1 MSHHHAVPERTTL
14 LEMPPLPYTELGKP
28 SFWPVSQASTTS
40 HQVLLAWCQVHFRR
54 VHCDLQSLYSL
65 NAVENQW
72 GISFYHV
79 VWTYTWGPNNLWALN
94 SYFWSFSGLW
104 LVRADITTSFQNCEP
119 WACFWGELHQ
129 SAIQQSMVERSYS
142 VLWQIL
148 LSIYS
153 TIQNQGKKTFNK
165 KSWNCMSVAHLLC
178 PSW

>member
-1 MSHHHAVPERTTL
+1 
-14 LEMPPLPYTELGKP
+14 MPPLTYAELRKP
-28 SFWPVSQASTTS
+28 SLSDQPLRPVQHLTWSFWPDFR
-40 HQVLLAWCQVHFRR
+40 CQVHLRR
-54 VHCDLQSLYSL
+54 VHRDLQSLYSL

-72 GISFYHV
+72 GSSLCHV
-79 VWTYTWGPNNLWALN
+79 VWTYTWAPNNLWALN

-104 LVRADITTSFQNCEP
+104 LVRADITTSFQNNCEP
-119 WACFWGELHQ
+119 WACFWGELYQ